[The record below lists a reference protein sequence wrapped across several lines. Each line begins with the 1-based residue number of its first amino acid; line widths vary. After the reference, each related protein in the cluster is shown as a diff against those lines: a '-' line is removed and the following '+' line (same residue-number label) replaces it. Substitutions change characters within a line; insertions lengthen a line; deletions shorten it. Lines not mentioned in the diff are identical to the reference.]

1 MIICL
6 LHILTLS
13 DALQMVIAFNVDH
26 ITIVLIIVPY
36 WCHLNLLENLMVVAR
51 QHLPSHIFTRLLRSL
66 TMVAAELALV
76 NFAVEVVKGD
86 NDGRDIVAAA
96 PHRARF

>member
-1 MIICL
+1 
-6 LHILTLS
+6 
-13 DALQMVIAFNVDH
+13 
-26 ITIVLIIVPY
+26 
-36 WCHLNLLENLMVVAR
+36 MVVAR